1 MLAKGENTKSRILEA
16 AAELFTNKG
25 FSGVTM
31 KDVCEATGLSRGG
44 LYRYFS
50 STEEMMMELMEQEQ
64 LRADRM
70 AGNIP
75 MSSRSASELLEEF
88 MSTHESYLTSRK
100 AKLEIAMN
108 QFALTSEA
116 GREANNRRLSS
127 AVKRLE
133 SVILKGQRDGL
144 FRPGSAS
151 DMAYHVLVFMGGM
164 RTQVCLGDYG
174 GDFVSRQLEFIKSYI
189 YK

>member
-1 MLAKGENTKSRILEA
+1 MPAKGENTRSRILDA

-25 FSGVTM
+25 FSTVTM
-31 KDVCEATGLSRGG
+31 KDLCEATGLSRGG

-88 MSTHESYLTSRK
+88 LATHESYLTSRK

-127 AVKRLE
+127 AVKRLA
-133 SVILKGQRDGL
+133 SVIRKGQRDGL
-144 FRPGSAS
+144 FKPGSAE
-151 DMAYHVLVFMGGM
+151 DAAYHVLIFMGGM
-164 RTQVCLGDYG
+164 RTQVCLGEYE
-174 GDFVSRQLEFIKSYI
+174 GDFVSRQIEFIRQYI
-189 YK
+189 YI

>member
-1 MLAKGENTKSRILEA
+1 MAAKGENTKSRILEA
-16 AAELFTNKG
+16 AEELFISKG
-25 FSGVTM
+25 FSTVTM
-31 KDVCEATGLSRGG
+31 KDVCQATGLSRGG

-64 LRADRM
+64 LRADKM

-75 MSSRSASELLEEF
+75 MSSRSAAQLLEEF
-88 MSTHESYLTSRK
+88 LSTHESYLTSRR
-100 AKLEIAMN
+100 AKLEVAMN

-116 GREANNRRLSS
+116 GREANNRRISS

-133 SVILKGQRDGL
+133 SVLRKGQRDGL
-144 FRPGSAS
+144 FRAGDPEA
-151 DMAYHVLVFMGGM
+151 MAYHVLIFMGGM
-164 RTQVCLGDYG
+164 RTQVCLGEYG
-174 GDFVSRQLEFIKSYI
+174 GDFVSRQISFIKDYI

>member
-1 MLAKGENTKSRILEA
+1 MLAKGENTKGRILEA
-16 AAELFTNKG
+16 ASELFTDRS
-25 FSGVTM
+25 FSTVTM

-50 STEEMMMELMEQEQ
+50 STGEMMMQLMEQEQ

-75 MSSRSASELLEEF
+75 MSSRGASELLEEF
-88 MSTHESYLTSRK
+88 LTTHESYLTSRR

-108 QFALTSEA
+108 QFALTSEI
-116 GREANNRRLSS
+116 GREANNRRLTS
-127 AVKRLE
+127 AVKRLA
-133 SVILKGQRDGL
+133 SVIRKGQREGV
-144 FRPGSAS
+144 FRPG
-151 DMAYHVLVFMGGM
+151 DPETTAYHVLIFLGGM
-164 RTQVCLGDYG
+164 RTQVCLGEYG
-174 GDFVSRQLEFIKSYI
+174 GDFVSGQIQFIREYI